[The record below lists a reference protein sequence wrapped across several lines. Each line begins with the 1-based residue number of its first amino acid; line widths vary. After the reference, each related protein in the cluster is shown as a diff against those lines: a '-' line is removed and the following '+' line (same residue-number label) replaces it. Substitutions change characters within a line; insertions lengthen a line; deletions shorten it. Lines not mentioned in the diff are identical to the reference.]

1 MKNQVQN
8 DVQVMSNPI
17 EKFVRKSAEL
27 LPATSNNHS
36 QLLEFRDS
44 GQCQDANSMQLIEVS
59 QIIEVEGLK
68 TFYDDWTDLE
78 REDMIS
84 SLETHGQKVP
94 AIINKDNILIDGYRR
109 KFCLEEL
116 GIDGIW
122 VIVKDCPPALEERI
136 IHNKYRMK
144 STNDLVKEIK
154 SVFEKFPKKQ
164 GKKNLDGKYT
174 RYEVISN
181 ELGRRWKGD
190 KTLKKVEEVMENDLE
205 GDTLLKG
212 IVSQKWSVDKCYEYV
227 EKWKKIDE
235 TNNFGFTE
243 RLKKGELSISETCK
257 LIESRHGLDKYQD
270 TFVIPNKSISF
281 NMDCTLI
288 KNMKDFFGKVALIF
302 TSVPYFSLRFYENGE
317 DSNQLGHEETPF
329 QYCERMAKIIADVSV
344 TLKESGNLMINIG
357 ESYENGVG
365 LGIPDMLKES
375 ILKHTKLIYKER
387 LVWTKL
393 NPRPQNEN
401 VQRPINNLEY
411 ILWFVVDPKKAKYN
425 LVTYTD
431 PGKEKKMKITNGAK
445 DVDENGIVWDKVKSI
460 SKPYQK
466 IMSHIS
472 AQQVLHMIECTT
484 GKNSEIYKV
493 YSEGGPAVM
502 AELLPFIPIMMTT
515 DENDIVYDPFAGT
528 NVVGRSAILLNR
540 MALATELSRKYYTIG
555 CGVVE
560 NAVKDFNQEDLDEVK
575 YFINPTDEN
584 VLPLAA

>member
-1 MKNQVQN
+1 MK
-8 DVQVMSNPI
+8 
-17 EKFVRKSAEL
+17 
-27 LPATSNNHS
+27 T
-36 QLLEFRDS
+36 
-44 GQCQDANSMQLIEVS
+44 
-59 QIIEVEGLK
+59 
-68 TFYDDWTDLE
+68 
-78 REDMIS
+78 
-84 SLETHGQKVP
+84 
-94 AIINKDNILIDGYRR
+94 
-109 KFCLEEL
+109 
-116 GIDGIW
+116 
-122 VIVKDCPPALEERI
+122 
-136 IHNKYRMK
+136 
-144 STNDLVKEIK
+144 TNDLVKEIK

-174 RYEVISN
+174 RHEVISN

-212 IVSQKWSVDKCYEYV
+212 IVSQKWSVDKCHEYV

-243 RLKKGELSISETCK
+243 RLKNGELSISETCK

-357 ESYENGVG
+357 ESYDNGVG
-365 LGIPDMLKES
+365 LGIPDMLKDS
-375 ILKHTKLIYKER
+375 ILKHTKLIYKDR
-387 LVWTKL
+387 LVWSKP
-393 NPRPQNEN
+393 NPKPQNEEI
-401 VQRPINNLEY
+401 QRPINNLEY
-411 ILWFVVDPKKAKYN
+411 ILWFVVNPKKAKFN
-425 LVTYTD
+425 MITYTD
-431 PGKEKKMKITNGAK
+431 PEKEKKIGITNGAK
-445 DVDENGIVWDKVKSI
+445 DVNEKGIIWEKVKSLT
-460 SKPYQK
+460 KPYQK

-502 AELLPFIPIMMTT
+502 AELLPIIPILMTT
-515 DENDIVYDPFAGT
+515 DESNIIYDPFSGT

-540 MALATELSRKYYTIG
+540 IALATELSRKYYTIG

-560 NAVKDFNQEDLDEVK
+560 NAVKDFNQEDLELVK
-575 YFINPTDEN
+575 YFCNPEMEN
-584 VLPLAA
+584 HFPVAA